1 MGWKLRLS
9 FFVLFIIL
17 FSFSAQAYWQTYQ
30 NDLRNSGASNGTGYF
45 PLMTSNFSNDDFGM
59 DFQPLIGDLDGKG
72 SSKIVIFSNNS
83 LIIFNRELEIMK
95 KIKVGGILGQPALF
109 DYDNDGLNE
118 IIFNAEQNTTDY
130 FFAYNYNNSNLSQK
144 FNISLSNKANFSGIK
159 CLHLDLT
166 PICVFKDTANYVH
179 IINLNSKVDDFYFIS
194 DSNERFQTV
203 PAIGDIDNDGSTEAV
218 FWLNNDSIGSYGLA
232 AFDLSNRSMKRSFG
246 INGIIKDVFFPS
258 LENAFTLKGHPVLV
272 DLNNDRK
279 LEVAVS
285 VFYDSSLPA
294 GEQNTDRYTELFV
307 YDANGT
313 KLFSKCEVNTV
324 LNSGCNEGLGNR
336 DQWDGTNPFV
346 IDFDKN
352 GIDDVCF
359 IKDVKSGGIFSYM
372 AMNCYNYSGDEI
384 AKVFL
389 TGDGHGIQ
397 GNAIAADMN
406 SDGEK
411 DIVLRHKVYSANGTS
426 IFKINNVE
434 GQQLIPAD
442 LDGNNGLDLLW
453 TSGSQTKVFLD
464 NNNYTLDLEASAINF
479 FKFNK
484 THINA
489 TSAIK
494 NKGQAEAKNVKAV
507 IYNTHT
513 MENATFLL
521 GIKKGRNVTIGA
533 VMGFV
538 EDENAYVIVDY
549 DNEINESNE
558 NNNDAFKKFLGL
570 PYVFVGLRQEEY
582 NILSFL
588 EPVIID
594 YVKNKL
600 ISGYYTDSEN
610 GADVRVYVGKGSTFN
625 KNNNPSFRN
634 DFGAGYDYGNV
645 IYNDKAGINP
655 YSAIV
660 LGVKKEPLIG
670 KSHVDVMVAGN
681 EIEGDLA
688 GIKEFIK
695 NQEMFLNVKENEAVF
710 VDDENQNGLKVY
722 DYLNNDANKA
732 HYKENSDEFK
742 RIVGNALNDEM
753 FSTTDRTVVT
763 FDGVSLRL
771 RNLRANFSNDFVQY
785 LNSSGVPTEIPVVL
799 ARGIHSNLT
808 SWEVLAG
815 EFANEGRDAWL
826 IEITGGPGQDCD
838 TCPNYNF
845 SDLTDNYWPALI
857 NGVLNFTGKEKIQYV
872 GHSNGGR
879 VAIVSL
885 ANGKVNTNKIDTLI
899 GVAVPSAFEGYS
911 TFGDYFGSYGGEIM
925 NDLSDKN
932 HVTMTEIGNK
942 LRRSCLANFEFSCTI
957 LTLGLK
963 SESKMSFNMDK
974 QYYLWII
981 NTTDEQIGKNLQLDN
996 FYLIQGW
1003 VRDNRYKGNEYVNIS
1018 HDYIVTGQDQD
1029 AIFNNIISSNKKHY
1043 KVWGAHTAGWSSVSV
1058 PDGDFTKSIIKDALN
1073 KKSLNNYKSNEINS
1087 S

>member
-1 MGWKLRLS
+1 ML
-9 FFVLFIIL
+9 IL
-17 FSFSAQAYWQTYQ
+17 LVTSAHAYWQTYQ
-30 NDLRNSGASNGTGYF
+30 NDLANSGASNGTGYF

-742 RIVGNALNDEM
+742 RIVGNALNDSM
-753 FSTTDRTVVT
+753 FNEINYNVTTANNVI
-763 FDGVSLRL
+763 LRV
-771 RNLRANFSNDFVQY
+771 RNLKPDFSSDYLLY
-785 LNSSGVPTEIPVVL
+785 LNSSNDISMPVVMSG
-799 ARGIHSNLT
+799 GIWADIT
-808 SWEVLAG
+808 SWQELG
-815 EFANEGRDAWL
+815 SELSSNGRDVWL
-826 IEITGGPGQDCD
+826 VEITGGPSTECSDCI
-838 TCPNYNF
+838 NYNYT
-845 SDLTDNYWPALI
+845 DLVDDFWPALI
-857 NGVLNFTGKEKIQYV
+857 ASVQGVTGKSKIQYV
-872 GHSNGGR
+872 AHSNGCRTALDSLSNWSSTGKINVGKVIYNGTEIILNMTLNPVDTFVGVACPGNFSELSYFAR
-879 VAIVSL
+879 QVNLSGGVAIERMREKNNL
-885 ANGKVNTNKIDTLI
+885 HIKI
-899 GVAVPSAFEGYS
+899 
-911 TFGDYFGSYGGEIM
+911 GEISHEM
-925 NDLSDKN
+925 ESSLGEVVGIN
-932 HVTMTEIGNK
+932 
-942 LRRSCLANFEFSCTI
+942 RFFENPKIS
-957 LTLGLK
+957 L
-963 SESKMSFNMDK
+963 
-974 QYYLWII
+974 
-981 NTTDEQIGKNLQLDN
+981 NLFQN
-996 FYLIQGW
+996 YNSW
-1003 VRDNRYKGNEYVNIS
+1003 
-1018 HDYIVTGQDQD
+1018 
-1029 AIFNNIISSNKKHY
+1029 ISSNEDKQPGSNLHFNY
-1043 KVWGAHTAGWSSVSV
+1043 FTLIYGTQGFLSNNQDDSIV
-1058 PDGDFTKSIIKDALN
+1058 PIKDEVKIFSNIGADSKILRN
-1073 KKSLNNYKSNEINS
+1073 VSRRHTRMIEDSQVKNLVKSSLDKNIYKNP
-1087 S
+1087 